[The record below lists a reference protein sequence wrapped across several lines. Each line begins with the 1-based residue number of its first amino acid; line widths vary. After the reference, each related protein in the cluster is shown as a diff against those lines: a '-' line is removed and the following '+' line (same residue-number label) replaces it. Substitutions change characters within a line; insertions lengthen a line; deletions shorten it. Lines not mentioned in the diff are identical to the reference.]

1 MTVCDDCLTAAY
13 DEGVNGYEAQASMMI
28 DLGDE
33 WQDHECVELEL
44 EVKIRCDC
52 GCHGKEK
59 RRLRA
64 SNVEVK

>member
-13 DEGVNGYEAQASMMI
+13 DEGIEDGAEQASTMI
-28 DLGDE
+28 SIGAE
-33 WQDHECVELEL
+33 WPDHLCVELEL
-44 EVKIRCDC
+44 EGEIKCDC